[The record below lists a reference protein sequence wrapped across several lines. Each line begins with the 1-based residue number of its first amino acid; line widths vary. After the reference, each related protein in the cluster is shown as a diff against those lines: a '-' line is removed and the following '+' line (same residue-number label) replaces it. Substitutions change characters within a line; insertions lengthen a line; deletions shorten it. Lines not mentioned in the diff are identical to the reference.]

1 MSDLDVAVRKFRI
14 LVDETCKQIDYE
26 RRLGVPV
33 FVSEPVST
41 IPIPS
46 PYSIPSRIKL
56 DKDEFARFVH
66 KFRFNIPAV
75 FRVPVTTAGRDKRII
90 YIIYVAYV
98 FGLLVY
104 TELKVEEVKEND

>member
-14 LVDETCKQIDYE
+14 LADETCKQIDYE

-46 PYSIPSRIKL
+46 PYSISPRIKL

-66 KFRFNIPAV
+66 KFKFNIPAV
-75 FRVPVTTAGRDKRII
+75 FRVPVVARNDGRLIF
-90 YIIYVAYV
+90 IIYVAYV

-104 TELKVEEVKEND
+104 TELTVKEVKEK